1 MSIEVYPSD
10 FSTRYE
16 ITHAISIQMA
26 THYNDIGKLQ
36 LVVPV
41 SDYNITA
48 LKTGNILFDTVRGT
62 TYIIINT
69 KCDTTDNRIT
79 ANGYTTDWLLNKRS
93 VAVKRTVKNIES
105 GVYGLI
111 NDNLRGLSRVST
123 ADVKGLT
130 ETFSGE
136 EAEDATAYGGQLLD
150 EIIPYLN
157 NGELGHRMVW
167 DPSSLSWTFEIFKGK
182 DLTTGIH
189 AIAFAEEQGTC
200 TDLVINEDTSTF
212 KNVAYVKYQLSDGTE
227 AMATVGTA
235 TGDNRFEKW
244 FDTSVI
250 QEQDE
255 TVDDCRKR
263 AVAYATMELGKLISR
278 KSFTVTIDASELG
291 TLYNIGDVVSCVSI
305 RFGVSFHARI
315 TGVKYKM
322 DIRGEKTEIIL
333 GEPKLTVIDEV
344 KLTTRIPVKTTVN
357 SDNTNIPV
365 YKGTYTVIPN
375 TSDQTLETAGMLMEQ
390 DTLIEEIPYSVVSN
404 NSGGTTAT
412 IG

>member
-62 TYIIINT
+62 TFIIINT
-69 KCDTTDNRIT
+69 KCDTTGNRIT

-105 GVYGLI
+105 GVYGMV
-111 NDNLRGLSRVST
+111 NDNLRGLSRIST

-130 ETFSGE
+130 ETFSGD
-136 EAEDATAYGGQLLD
+136 EADDKIAYGGQLLD
-150 EIIPYLN
+150 EIIPYLD

-167 DPSSLSWTFEIFKGK
+167 DPSNLSWVFEVFKGE

-189 AIAFAEEQGTC
+189 AVAFAEEQGTC
-200 TDLVINEDTSTF
+200 SDLVINEDTSTF
-212 KNVAYVKYQLSDGTE
+212 KNVAYVKYRLSDE
-227 AMATVGTA
+227 SEPVATVGTA

-244 FDTSVI
+244 FDTSVT

-255 TVDDCRKR
+255 TVSACKKR
-263 AVAYATMELGKLISR
+263 AVAYATMELGKLINR

-305 RFGVSFHARI
+305 RFGVSFNARI

-322 DIRGEKTEIIL
+322 DITGETTEIIL
-333 GEPKLTVIDEV
+333 GDPILTALGVLKL
-344 KLTTRIPVKTTVN
+344 N
-357 SDNTNIPV
+357 
-365 YKGTYTVIPN
+365 G
-375 TSDQTLETAGMLMEQ
+375 
-390 DTLIEEIPYSVVSN
+390 
-404 NSGGTTAT
+404 
-412 IG
+412 